1 MAIPD
6 LERKEIREAAE
17 FLEKLGYI
25 RSEDEYSIEYYSLDS
40 ICINIVYPP
49 YEKESDV
56 NIRFIK
62 KNKAFS
68 IGWIALVRENVRG
81 SEDRLEN
88 VKKLLKY
95 IEEHHS
101 QITDYRYC
109 KMSDKLI
116 DKYVEEHHEIFESSL
131 RAFLDTL

>member
-6 LERKEIREAAE
+6 LERKEIREAAK

-25 RSEDEYSIEYYSLDS
+25 RSEDEYSIKYYSLDS

-49 YEKESDV
+49 YEKESDIS
-56 NIRFIK
+56 IRFIK

-88 VKKLLKY
+88 VKELLKY

-101 QITDYRYC
+101 QITDYGYC
-109 KMSDKLI
+109 KTSDKLI
-116 DKYVEEHHEIFESSL
+116 EKYVEEH
-131 RAFLDTL
+131 